1 LFGLQTSS
9 RQAKGIDIM
18 VRFVF
23 ADAIGSDDVI
33 FIEQHIE
40 APVPS
45 DRSLCFAPV
54 ADITLIAIVAYKPLV
69 LVINS

>member
-1 LFGLQTSS
+1 LQTSR
-9 RQAKGIDIM
+9 RQAKGLDSK

-23 ADAIGSDDVI
+23 ADAIDADDAI

-45 DRSLCFAPV
+45 DQSLCFDPT
-54 ADITLIAIVAYKPLV
+54 ADITLIAIVAYTPLV
-69 LVINS
+69 LIINP